1 MGPSAPLRL
10 LARLLHA
17 SRLIDRGYRYFD
29 RLRARATLRF
39 GTDAFFDAFNEISFG
54 KQAVYDPSSPLFRA
68 HLFPEELDALA
79 RFFPPPP
86 ATLLIGAAG
95 GGREALAL
103 ARRGYRVTTFDPA
116 VSLVRSASAAARA
129 AGLEVES
136 LVGRY
141 EDLPRLRDAT
151 DRQAVDLTGR
161 RFDAAILGWSSYSNL
176 KHDADRVEVLKRMA
190 ALTAGP
196 LLVTYFPRP
205 EGSADDTRR
214 GQFAM
219 GVGFFQELSSRE
231 VCGFAAQAGL
241 IVRHAEDRAN
251 WPWVILVASS

>member
-1 MGPSAPLRL
+1 
-10 LARLLHA
+10 
-17 SRLIDRGYRYFD
+17 
-29 RLRARATLRF
+29 
-39 GTDAFFDAFNEISFG
+39 
-54 KQAVYDPSSPLFRA
+54 
-68 HLFPEELDALA
+68 
-79 RFFPPPP
+79 
-86 ATLLIGAAG
+86 
-95 GGREALAL
+95 
-103 ARRGYRVTTFDPA
+103 
-116 VSLVRSASAAARA
+116 
-129 AGLEVES
+129 LEVES

-231 VCGFAAQAGL
+231 VRGFAAQAGL